1 MRRGIP
7 PDLPWAAGLAKSAP
21 RTTLMAVRVPPF
33 ESRREIKAPPF
44 RRSGDEPDD
53 PSRSAG
59 SPAASASSLMSEN
72 RGLPALGIRRS
83 EGIAFTAVGP
93 FY

>member
-1 MRRGIP
+1 MCRGIP

-21 RTTLMAVRVPPF
+21 RTTLMAVRVPPV
-33 ESRREIKAPPF
+33 EERREIKAPCF
-44 RRSGDEPDD
+44 RRSGDEADD

-59 SPAASASSLMSEN
+59 SPAAFASSLMSEN
-72 RGLPALGIRRS
+72 PGRPAQGIRRS
-83 EGIAFTAVGP
+83 EGFASTAVGP